1 MSPLSSLLEAVDKA
15 DSSDTLVDAVE
26 QLAAAQITEAAPTLI
41 QVLSFNN
48 PGAAVAAVD
57 GLIALGDLAV
67 NDLLELLDDYN
78 YGGRAWAIRALAG
91 IGHPQALETLLDAA
105 VNDFSMSVRRGAARG
120 LGTIQWYKMPSA
132 EVAAAQQQVM
142 KTLFQVT
149 ADPEWVVRYAA
160 VVGLGSL
167 SETVDPNLHEPI
179 FNHFQ
184 QLTHQEEEPS
194 IRARIHWA
202 MESRKNPVGA
212 G

>member
-1 MSPLSSLLEAVDKA
+1 MSSLSHLLEAIEKA

-41 QVLSFNN
+41 RVLSYNN

-91 IGHPQALETLLDAA
+91 IGHPKALQTLIEAA
-105 VNDFSMSVRRGAARG
+105 TTDFSMSVRRGAARG
-120 LGTIQWYKMPSA
+120 LGTIQWQKMPPTDS
-132 EVAAAQQQVM
+132 VAAQQRVM
-142 KTLFQVT
+142 ETLFQVSK
-149 ADPEWVVRYAA
+149 DPEWVVRYGA
-160 VVGLGSL
+160 VAGLGCLGQTADPRFQPIL
-167 SETVDPNLHEPI
+167 SNYL
-179 FNHFQ
+179 Q
-184 QLTHQEEEPS
+184 QLKDKEEEPS

-202 MESRKNPVGA
+202 IQSLKETQ
-212 G
+212 